1 MKNSDNN
8 ALNRIGSLYY
18 DLTSSEKKIAD
29 YIMSQH
35 DSALNKSI
43 SELAAASGVAEATI
57 TRFSR
62 TLGYKGY
69 NDFKIELAK
78 SSASINETLN
88 PLSGEVV
95 DSDSFDEV
103 AKKLYSADVSAI
115 TQTYQ
120 LLDENQIRMA
130 VDLLENARIVYCMG
144 QGGSMVIAEDTAHLF
159 TTCFNNFFPVSDNH
173 YQAITAAKLEPEDVI
188 LYFSYSGATVDM
200 MQTLSLSKKRGAKTI
215 LITHF
220 INSPGAA
227 LADVV
232 LQCGVNESP
241 LQLGSVAAKISQLY
255 LMDVLFSELCIR
267 DLDNCRK
274 YRWTVADALA
284 DKHL

>member
-1 MKNSDNN
+1 MNSDNN
-8 ALNRIGSLYY
+8 SVLNNISSRYY

-43 SELAAASGVAEATI
+43 SELASASGVAEATI

-78 SSASINETLN
+78 SSSSVSADLS
-88 PLSGEVV
+88 PLSGEV
-95 DSDSFDEV
+95 DESDSFIEV
-103 AKKLYSADVSAI
+103 ARKLYAADVNAI
-115 TQTYQ
+115 NQTFQ
-120 LLDENQIRMA
+120 LLDEEQMNKA
-130 VDLLENARIVYCMG
+130 VDLLDKARLVYCMG

-159 TTCFNNFFPVSDNH
+159 TSCFDKFFPVPDNH
-173 YQAITAAKLEPEDVI
+173 YQALTASKLKPEDVI
-188 LYFSYSGATVDM
+188 LYFSYSGATKDM
-200 MQTLSLSKKRGAKTI
+200 MQTLALSRECGAKTI

-220 INSPGAA
+220 PNSLGAA

-241 LQLGSVAAKISQLY
+241 LQLGSVAAKISQLF

-274 YRWTVADALA
+274 YKSIVADALA
-284 DKHL
+284 DKHV